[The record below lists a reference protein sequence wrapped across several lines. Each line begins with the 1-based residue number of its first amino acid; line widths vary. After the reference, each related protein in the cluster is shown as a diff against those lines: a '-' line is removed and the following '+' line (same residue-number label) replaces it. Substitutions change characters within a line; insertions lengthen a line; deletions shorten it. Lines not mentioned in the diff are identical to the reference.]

1 MKVKIPASAKFAASL
16 IRSPEMKSVI
26 PVGTWWEFEHFRNG
40 KLIDRWEQKNVITN
54 EGLNH
59 MLNVEFHGATAI
71 ATWYIGLFEND
82 YTPLVTNTYATPGFT
97 ESTAYDEA
105 TRPEFVEAEA
115 TTKVITNTASKAT
128 FTISATKTIYG
139 AFLCGGGTGA
149 STKSDTAGGGTL
161 FASSKFATAKDV
173 VDDDVLMVV
182 CSITLADV

>member
-1 MKVKIPASAKFAASL
+1 
-16 IRSPEMKSVI
+16 MKSRLPLSTKFGATLI
-26 PVGTWWEFEHFRNG
+26 SSPGIKSILPVCSWWEFEHFRKG
-40 KLIDRWEQKNVITN
+40 KLIDKWEQKNVNTN

-59 MLNVEFHGATAI
+59 ILNVAFNSATQI
-71 ATWYIGLFEND
+71 TSWYMGLFEND
-82 YTPLVTNTYATPGFT
+82 YTPLVTNTYAVPGFT
-97 ESTAYDEA
+97 ESEAYDEA
-105 TRPEFVEAEA
+105 NRVPYVDA
-115 TTKVITNTASKAT
+115 TATAKVMTNSASKAT

-149 STKSDTAGGGTL
+149 ATKSDTAGGGTL